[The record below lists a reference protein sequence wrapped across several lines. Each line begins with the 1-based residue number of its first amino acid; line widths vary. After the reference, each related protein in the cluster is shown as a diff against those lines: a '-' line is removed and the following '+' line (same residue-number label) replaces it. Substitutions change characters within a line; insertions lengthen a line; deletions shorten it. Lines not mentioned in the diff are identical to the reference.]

1 MSTTLS
7 HEALEHLARKRADA
21 RMSWYIH
28 ALVFIALNSVFAA
41 ASLFTG
47 RHWAVF
53 PAFGWGLGLLIHAL
67 VVFMALPGGGLHERL
82 LRQERQKL
90 ATQRDPW

>member
-1 MSTTLS
+1 MNTTLS
-7 HEALEHLARKRADA
+7 QEELENLARKRAAA

-28 ALVFIALNSVFAA
+28 ALVFIALNTVFAA

-47 RHWAVF
+47 HHWAVF
-53 PAFGWGLGLLIHAL
+53 PAFGWGLGLMIHGL
-67 VVFMALPGGGLHERL
+67 VVFMALPGSGLHERL
-82 LRQERQKL
+82 LQQERQKL